1 MNLVN
6 MNETL
11 VVSDSLVR
19 NYYHSYS
26 TGRLCSFAMDLEFG
40 VSLLPQG
47 LLTSSRTTFQ
57 INLNAGVTFIHN
69 PGEVA
74 RLLEAYTPDS
84 PLVAMFMPHFG
95 MSLRLG
101 FDV

>member
-11 VVSDSLVR
+11 MVSDSLVH
-19 NYYHSYS
+19 NYRHSYS

-40 VSLLPQG
+40 FSLLPQG
-47 LLTSSRTTFQ
+47 LLSSSRTTFQ
-57 INLNAGVTFIHN
+57 IGFNAGVTFIHN
-69 PGEVA
+69 PYEVA
-74 RLLEAYTPDS
+74 RHLEAYTPDS
-84 PLVAMFMPHFG
+84 PLVAMFMPRFG
-95 MSLRLG
+95 FCLQMG